1 VSYGGAQFPD
11 TVMVLSGDNVTI
23 RLTGETLI
31 KNGITSVTFPAV
43 PGVPFETA
51 EVTLPTGEF
60 SEFGANIGAGRYD
73 YCGQHLTMPTELKGQ
88 NGLEIH
94 QETPITITGCAP
106 AITILSHKVT
116 GHTATIRVS
125 VPSAGK
131 LTATG
136 KGLSKAT
143 AKTTSAGDLTVKLT
157 LTKGEAALL
166 SRHKARKLRVKV
178 ALQFTPKNGSKLKTS
193 TTLTLG

>member
-1 VSYGGAQFPD
+1 
-11 TVMVLSGDNVTI
+11 
-23 RLTGETLI
+23 
-31 KNGITSVTFPAV
+31 
-43 PGVPFETA
+43 
-51 EVTLPTGEF
+51 VTLPTGEF

-125 VPSAGK
+125 VPSAG
-131 LTATG
+131 A
-136 KGLSKAT
+136 
-143 AKTTSAGDLTVKLT
+143 
-157 LTKGEAALL
+157 
-166 SRHKARKLRVKV
+166 SRHDRQRPP
-178 ALQFTPKNGSKLKTS
+178 QSHQGP
-193 TTLTLG
+193 TTRPPMYADHGRNASRL